1 MAQGTFSN
9 PEIVQEEVDILLI
22 GGGMA
27 CCGAAYEIMR
37 WADAAKAESGVD
49 LKIKLVDKAAMDRSG
64 AVAQGLSAINTY
76 IGPDQ
81 DPADYA
87 RMVSNDLMGIT
98 RDDLAYDLGRVVD
111 DSVHLF
117 EEWGLPIWKT
127 DADGVRHDGAHSIGE
142 GLPALKD
149 GGKPVRSG
157 KWQIMI
163 NGESYKWIVAEAA
176 KKALGMDRI
185 QERIF
190 IVHLINDKN
199 DPSRIAGAAGFSTR
213 DNKIVIYK
221 AKAILLAAGGC
232 VNLFR
237 PRSVGEGQG
246 RAWYPVWNAG
256 STYAMAAEAGAEM
269 TMMENRFVPARFKD
283 GYGPVGAWFLLFK
296 AQAVNAN
303 GEVYMVRNKEML
315 NDYPPY
321 GQAAVPASCLRNHL
335 MLHEMKEGR
344 GPIYMDTV
352 AALAKLRETL
362 TPKEV
367 KHLEAEAWEDFLDM
381 CIGQCGVWVGENI
394 EPEKKNSELMP
405 TEPYL
410 LGSHSGCCGIWV
422 SGPED
427 LGAPTDEEHE
437 DKGKVPAHL
446 PKGWNWGYRSMT
458 TVKGLFTAGDGV
470 GASGHKFS
478 SGSHAEGRLAAKAMV
493 KYCVDNKAF
502 KPEFEE
508 TPEQIAALIW
518 QPVKTFL
525 EHKDYTTAIDI
536 NPHYITP
543 KMLQF
548 RLQKIMDEYVAGVAT
563 YYTTNDKMLKVAE
576 EKLEMLKEDSLKMR
590 AKDLHEL
597 LRAWENYHRVLTAE
611 AHMKHIQF
619 REESRYP
626 GFYYRMDKN
635 FVDEKNWKCF
645 VNSVYDKKSHKWTVF
660 KRKHMDLVDKSKLFK
675 AAAH

>member
-1 MAQGTFSN
+1 MSTEATFGN
-9 PEIVQEEVDILLI
+9 PQVVEETVDILLI

-27 CCGAAYEIMR
+27 ACGAAFEIMR
-37 WADAAKAESGVD
+37 WIEGTG
-49 LKIKLVDKAAMDRSG
+49 LKVKLVDKAAMDRSG

-76 IGPDQ
+76 MGGQ

-87 RMVSNDLMGIT
+87 RMVANDLMGIT
-98 RDDLAYDLGRVVD
+98 RDDLAYDVGRHVD

-117 EEWGLPIWKT
+117 EEWGLPIWKQPG
-127 DADGVRHDGAHSIGE
+127 DEDK
-142 GLPALKD
+142 PLKD

-163 NGESYKWIVAEAA
+163 NGESYKVIVAEAA
-176 KKALGMDRI
+176 KKALGMDNI
-185 QERIF
+185 QERVF
-190 IVHLINDKN
+190 IVKLVNDKK
-199 DPSRIAGAAGFSTR
+199 DPKRVAGAVGFSVR
-213 DNKIVIYK
+213 EHKVYVYK
-221 AKAILLAAGGC
+221 FKACLLVAGGA
-232 VNLFR
+232 VNIFR
-237 PRSVGEGQG
+237 PRSVGEGTG

-256 STYAMAAEAGAEM
+256 STYAMAAEAGAEL

-296 AQAVNAN
+296 AKAINAF
-303 GEVYMVRNKEML
+303 GEVYMDRNKEML
-315 NDYPPY
+315 KQYPPY
-321 GQAAVPASCLRNHL
+321 GLAHVPASCLRNHL

-344 GPIYMDTV
+344 GPIYMDTPT
-352 AALAKLRETL
+352 ALAKLAETM
-362 TPKEV
+362 TPKEI

-381 CIGQCGVWVGENI
+381 CIGQAGVWAGENI
-394 EPEKKNSELMP
+394 EPEKKPSELMP

-410 LGSHSGCCGIWV
+410 LGSHSGCSGIWV

-427 LGAPTDEEHE
+427 LGAPDDWH
-437 DKGKVPAHL
+437 
-446 PKGWNWGYRSMT
+446 WGYRSMT

-478 SGSHAEGRLAAKAMV
+478 SGSHAEGRLAAKGMV
-493 KYCVDNKAF
+493 KFALDNKDWV
-502 KPEFEE
+502 PELDTPVNDLVEE
-508 TPEQIAALIW
+508 IYR
-518 QPVKTFL
+518 PVRTFL
-525 EHKDYTTAIDI
+525 QHKDYSTAIDI
-536 NPHYITP
+536 NPNYITP

-563 YYTTNDKMLKVAE
+563 WYQTNAKMLTVAE
-576 EKLEMLKEDSLKMR
+576 EKLEMLKEDALKMR

-597 LRAWENYHRVLTAE
+597 LRAWENYHRVLAAE

-626 GFYYRMDKN
+626 GFYYRMDFN

-645 VNSVYDKKSHKWTVF
+645 VNSTYDRKTKKWNVF
-660 KRKHMDLVDKSKLFK
+660 KRPHVDLVSKPT
-675 AAAH
+675 AP

>member
-1 MAQGTFSN
+1 MAGEFGN
-9 PEIVQEEVDILLI
+9 PEVIQEEVDVLLI

-27 CCGAAYEIMR
+27 CCGAAYEIMP
-37 WADAAKAESGVD
+37 WAKAAEAKLGREM
-49 LKIKLVDKAAMDRSG
+49 KIKLVDKAAMDRSG

-76 IGPDQ
+76 IGPEQ

-98 RDDLAYDLGRVVD
+98 RDDLAYDLGRHVD
-111 DSVHLF
+111 ESVHLF

-127 DADGVRHDGAHSIGE
+127 DENGERHDGSK

-176 KKALGMDRI
+176 KKALGSERI
-185 QERIF
+185 QERVF
-190 IVHLINDKN
+190 IVKLVNDKN
-199 DPSRIAGAAGFSTR
+199 DKGRVAGAVGFSTR
-213 DNKIVIYK
+213 EHKLYVYK

-232 VNLFR
+232 VNIFR
-237 PRSVGEGQG
+237 PRSVGEGTG
-246 RAWYPVWNAG
+246 RAWYPVWNSG
-256 STYAMAAEAGAEM
+256 STYSMAAEAGAEL

-296 AQAVNAN
+296 SQATNAF
-303 GEVYMVRNKEML
+303 GEVYMAKNKELL

-335 MLHEMKEGR
+335 MLKEMQEGR
-344 GPIYMDTV
+344 GPIWMDTV
-352 AALAKLRETL
+352 TALAKLRETL
-362 TPKEV
+362 SPREV

-381 CIGQCGVWVGENI
+381 CVGQCGIWVGENV

-410 LGSHSGCCGIWV
+410 LGSHSGCCGIWT
-422 SGPED
+422 SGPTD
-427 LGAPTDEEHE
+427 VGAPTDEALP
-437 DKGKVPAHL
+437 GVPAHL
-446 PKGWNWGYRSMT
+446 PKGWNWGYRGMT

-493 KYCVDNKAF
+493 QYVIDNKDW
-502 KPEFEE
+502 
-508 TPEQIAALIW
+508 TPELDTSVDELVEEIYR
-518 QPVKTFL
+518 PVRTYL
-525 EHKDYTTAIDI
+525 QYKDYTTAIDV
-536 NPHYITP
+536 NPNYITP

-563 YYTTNDKMLKVAE
+563 YYKTNEHMLKVAE
-576 EKLEMLKEDSLKMR
+576 EKLGMLKEDALKMR

-597 LRAWENYHRVLTAE
+597 LRAWENYHRILTAE

-635 FVDEKNWKCF
+635 FVDEENWHCF
-645 VNSVYDKKSHKWTVF
+645 VNSIYDKNTKQWTVF
-660 KRKHMDLVDKSKLFK
+660 KRAHVDLVDKSKLFK

>member
-1 MAQGTFSN
+1 MAEFGK
-9 PEIVQEEVDILLI
+9 PDIIEEDVDVLMI

-37 WADAAKAESGVD
+37 WAEAAKVEAGID

-76 IGPDQ
+76 IGPEQ

-98 RDDLAYDLGRVVD
+98 RDDLAYDLGRHVD
-111 DSVHLF
+111 ESVHLF

-127 DADGVRHDGAHSIGE
+127 DENGERHDGSKGM
-142 GLPALKD
+142 PALKD

-185 QERIF
+185 EERIF
-190 IVHLINDKN
+190 IVKLVNDKN
-199 DPSRIAGAAGFSTR
+199 DPHRIAGAVGFSTR
-213 DNKIVIYK
+213 DHKVFVYK

-232 VNLFR
+232 VNIFR
-237 PRSVGEGQG
+237 PRSVGEGTG

-256 STYAMAAEAGAEM
+256 STYAMAAEAGAEL

-296 AQAVNAN
+296 AQATNAN
-303 GEVYMVRNKEML
+303 GEVYMVKNKELL

-335 MLHEMKEGR
+335 MLKEMKEGR

-352 AALAKLRETL
+352 TALAKLRETL
-362 TPKEV
+362 SPREV

-381 CIGQCGVWVGENI
+381 CVGQCGIWVGENI

-410 LGSHSGCCGIWV
+410 LGSHSGCCGIWA

-427 LGAPTDEEHE
+427 VGAPTTE
-437 DKGKVPAHL
+437 DHADKDKIPAYL
-446 PKGWNWGYRSMT
+446 PQGWNWGYRGMT

-478 SGSHAEGRLAAKAMV
+478 SGSHAEGRMCAKSMV
-493 KYCVDNKAF
+493 KYCIDNKDL
-502 KPEFEE
+502 KVELDTPVDQLVEEIYRPVRTYLEF
-508 TPEQIAALIW
+508 
-518 QPVKTFL
+518 
-525 EHKDYTTAIDI
+525 KDYTTAIDV
-536 NPHYITP
+536 NPNYITP

-563 YYTTNDKMLKVAE
+563 YYTTNDKMLGVAE
-576 EKLEMLKEDSLKMR
+576 EKLEMLKEDAMKMR

-597 LRAWENYHRVLTAE
+597 LRAWENYHRILTAE

-635 FVDEKNWKCF
+635 FVDEENWKCF
-645 VNSVYDKKSHKWTVF
+645 VNSVYDKNTKKWNCF
-660 KRKHMDLVDKSKLFK
+660 KRKHYDLVDKSKLFK
-675 AAAH
+675 PAAH